1 MRWTEEITLVQD
13 EMRRV
18 CAYLSFYAN
27 WWSSH
32 AGIGYLNQYDPF
44 LAEGMAAY
52 AERQAHLRTS
62 LQSLFLGL
70 WKDVEAWVEGKKCL
84 IVDTHQMPKMMT
96 MMTCNLTHILV
107 SNKIQKNCYDPKLP

>member
-1 MRWTEEITLVQD
+1 MRWTEEITLVQE

-27 WWSSH
+27 WWSSR

-44 LAEGMAAY
+44 LAEGMVAY

-70 WKDVEAWVEGKKCL
+70 WKDVKAWVEGKKVL
-84 IVDTHQMPKMMT
+84 DSGHTSDAEDDDDDD
-96 MMTCNLTHILV
+96 L
-107 SNKIQKNCYDPKLP
+107 